1 METDDNVMALRIET
15 TARSYLRQN
24 NQTKGYT
31 PQISVV
37 GYNRHLLLLGQ
48 VATEGEKQF
57 VGQIARSEQAA
68 EGVYNYITVAS
79 LPRTAGDIAGD
90 TWNTSKVRATL
101 LGISP
106 ATQARVK
113 IITYGNV
120 TYVMGI
126 LTPEEQAQ
134 ITQKVSTTVGVQ
146 KVITLYQNYVQRMG
160 SSHHHHHHSSGENL
174 YFQGMNIFEMLRIDE
189 GLRLKI
195 YKDTEGYYTIGIGHL
210 LTKSPSLNAAKSELD
225 KAIGRNTN
233 GVITK
238 DEAEKLFNQDVDAA
252 VRGILRNAKLKPVY
266 DSLDAV
272 RRAALINM
280 VFQMGETGVAGF
292 TNSLRM
298 LQQKRWDEAAV
309 NLAKSRWYNQTPN
322 RAKRVITTFR
332 TGTWDAYA

>member
-1 METDDNVMALRIET
+1 MKFKPHTVRILITAIFSLGLSGCVSAVIGSAAVGAKSAVDRRTTGAQTDDNVMALRIET

-57 VGQIARSEQAA
+57 VGQIARAEQAA

-113 IITYGNV
+113 IVTYGNV

-146 KVITLYQNYVQRMG
+146 KVITLYQNYVQR
-160 SSHHHHHHSSGENL
+160 
-174 YFQGMNIFEMLRIDE
+174 
-189 GLRLKI
+189 
-195 YKDTEGYYTIGIGHL
+195 
-210 LTKSPSLNAAKSELD
+210 
-225 KAIGRNTN
+225 
-233 GVITK
+233 
-238 DEAEKLFNQDVDAA
+238 
-252 VRGILRNAKLKPVY
+252 
-266 DSLDAV
+266 
-272 RRAALINM
+272 
-280 VFQMGETGVAGF
+280 
-292 TNSLRM
+292 
-298 LQQKRWDEAAV
+298 
-309 NLAKSRWYNQTPN
+309 
-322 RAKRVITTFR
+322 
-332 TGTWDAYA
+332 